1 MKNLQKKI
9 PMKIKTSPINAL
21 ISALFTITLSS
32 FSHAKEAEQVEFL
45 NPTGSASK
53 LPFSEAVKVG
63 NQLFL
68 SGQIGLSP
76 ETKRLAQGGFAAETK
91 QTLDNIKQTLER
103 YDYEMKDVVKCMVI
117 LTDIKNFPEFNNIY
131 QKAFASPYPA
141 RTTFAV
147 ESLALDA
154 QIEIECIAAK

>member
-1 MKNLQKKI
+1 
-9 PMKIKTSPINAL
+9 MKIKTSSINAL
-21 ISALFTITLSS
+21 ISTFFTITLSS
-32 FSHAKEAEQVEFL
+32 FSYAKDAEQVKFL
-45 NPTGSASK
+45 NPTGSVSK

-103 YDYEMKDVVKCMVI
+103 YDYEMKDVVKCTVI